1 MLSTSFVPGMATSS
15 TCGPAGMRDFL
26 QCGWPDVRCGCAT
39 EGSMLSSQPAAAS
52 HGAQV
57 ASAASAAFAAAERA
71 LAEDAT
77 SEISDA
83 AVQQLLTAGTR
94 LFARKIER
102 ERRYFSPL
110 TAGNAVTPTD
120 AAVMV
125 TELLQAVNL
134 NLF

>member
-1 MLSTSFVPGMATSS
+1 MS
-15 TCGPAGMRDFL
+15 
-26 QCGWPDVRCGCAT
+26 
-39 EGSMLSSQPAAAS
+39 SSQPEPAS
-52 HGAQV
+52 HAAQL

-71 LAEDAT
+71 LAEDDT

-110 TAGNAVTPTD
+110 TRADAVTPTD

-125 TELLQAVNL
+125 TELLQAINL
-134 NLF
+134 NLFDLSMWAGRPRD